1 MVEKP
6 KSEVAPSNLAITGRY
21 ILQPEI
27 FEYLSK
33 FEIGSG
39 GEIQLTD
46 AMKAMCKNHP
56 FYYRIIDEMRFDC
69 GNVLGYLE
77 ANIAFALANE
87 KITQDVKELIKKYI
101 K

>member
-6 KSEVAPSNLAITGRY
+6 KPEVAPSIFSITGRY

-27 FEYLSK
+27 FKYLEK
-33 FEIGSG
+33 FQVGSG

-46 AMKAMCKNHP
+46 AMKEMCKDYP
-56 FYYRIIDEMRFDC
+56 FYYKIIDELRFDC

-77 ANIAFALANE
+77 ANIAFALQDE
-87 KITQDVKELIKKYI
+87 KVSEDVKKMLKKYSQ
-101 K
+101 